1 MSENNYN
8 VYRHSGRF
16 TTKDLA
22 RMVVFS
28 VLIAVSKVTTQ
39 FVPIPVAGL
48 HGILYVPLSTIFM
61 LTGVGLVRKAW
72 TATTIG
78 FVAGVVGLALPGG
91 PGVLNLPM
99 LVITGIV
106 VDLFLMAVRRNIGDS
121 AAIAASAGFLPVLF
135 TTWLMLWG
143 LRIIFGVRM
152 PIMMFLLIFIVLHGA
167 LSALG
172 GIIAYGLVRRLER

>member
-1 MSENNYN
+1 MSKSNYN
-8 VYRHSGRF
+8 VYGHGGRF

-28 VLIAVSKVTTQ
+28 VLIVVSKVTTQ

-48 HGILYVPLSTIFM
+48 HGILYVPLSAIFM

-91 PGVLNLPM
+91 PGVLDLPM

-106 VDLFLMAVRRNIGDS
+106 VDLFLMAVRRNVGDS
-121 AAIAASAGFLPVLF
+121 AVIAALAGFLPVLF
-135 TTWLMLWG
+135 TTWFMLWG
-143 LRIIFGVRM
+143 LRVVFGVRM
-152 PIMMFLLIFIVLHGA
+152 PLMTFLLIFVVLHGA

-172 GIIAYGLVRRLER
+172 GVIAHGLVRRLGR